1 MDEKTEQELNDIL
14 REEQV
19 KITAERAHDHAAM
32 LLLTRMH
39 SRVGLLAVLSK
50 QMFDQGP
57 DFTAATL
64 ASLVANARNLAI
76 RFAAN
81 PTADFSDCL
90 SEPSRDNRASRTA
103 TEILRAFMAAS
114 TLEEGVE
121 AGEAMRREL
130 REMPALEAAEL
141 AMHIVSASAQLV
153 TLTMG
158 QADEMSLDHIR
169 GKHDDR

>member
-1 MDEKTEQELNDIL
+1 MDEKTEQELNKIL

-19 KITAERAHDHAAM
+19 RITAEQAHDHASM
-32 LLLTRMH
+32 LLLTRMY

-64 ASLVANARNLAI
+64 AALVSNARNLAT

-90 SEPSRDNRASRTA
+90 SEPARDDRASRKA
-103 TEILRAFMAAS
+103 TEILRAFMVAS
-114 TLEEGVE
+114 TLEEGVQ
-121 AGEAMRREL
+121 AGETL
-130 REMPALEAAEL
+130 RQTLRDTPALEAAEL

-153 TLTMG
+153 SLTME
-158 QADEMSLDHIR
+158 QADELSLDHIR
-169 GKHDDR
+169 GEHDDR